1 MGEAPRARRAPCLH
15 RPDPMT
21 DILAELKRALQI
33 EAEGI
38 QGLIGHLDESFE
50 RAVRMLFACRGKV
63 IVTGMGKSGHVAN
76 KIAATLNSTGT
87 QAVFLHPAEAI
98 HGDLGMIDKTDV
110 VLAISHSGG
119 TEELVRLLG
128 PLRRI
133 GVQLIAMTGNAQSEL
148 AKRAEIHLDVAVPRE
163 ACPLNLAPTASTTA
177 ALAMGDAIA
186 VTLLSLRKF
195 KPEDFALFHPG
206 GHLGKKL
213 VTTVAD
219 LMAAGDQLPVVPE
232 STPVEA
238 AVREVQAKNWGL
250 TAVVDAAGRLS
261 GAFSLG
267 DLLRLHTRDPA
278 LAFMK
283 RPVGEFMTRNPQVVA
298 PDALAARALNIME
311 TRNIR
316 ALFVADG
323 EGRPVGVI
331 GIYEVLKAIDY

>member
-1 MGEAPRARRAPCLH
+1 
-15 RPDPMT
+15 MT
-21 DILAELKRALQI
+21 DILAELKRALEI

-38 QGLIGHLDESFE
+38 RELIGHLDEGFE
-50 RAVRMLFACRGKV
+50 RAVRLLFDCRGKV
-63 IVTGMGKSGHVAN
+63 IVTGMGKSGHVAH
-76 KIAATLNSTGT
+76 KVAATLNSTGT

-98 HGDLGMIDKTDV
+98 HGDLGMIGPTDV
-110 VLAISHSGG
+110 VLAISNSGN

-133 GVQLIAMTGNAQSEL
+133 GVQLIAMTGNPLSEL
-148 AKRAEIHLDVAVPRE
+148 ARRAEIHLDVAVPRE

-186 VTLLSLRKF
+186 VTLLSLRNF

-206 GHLGKKL
+206 GNLGKKL

-219 LMAAGDQLPVVPE
+219 LMATGDRLPVVPE
-232 STPVEA
+232 IMPVEA

-250 TAVVDAAGRLS
+250 TAVVDSAGRLS

-267 DLLRLHTRDPA
+267 DLLRLHTRDPS

-283 RPVGEFMTRNPQVVA
+283 RPVSEFMTRNPQVVA

-316 ALFVADG
+316 ALFVADAD
-323 EGRPVGVI
+323 GRPVGVI

>member
-1 MGEAPRARRAPCLH
+1 
-15 RPDPMT
+15 MT
-21 DILAELKRALQI
+21 DILAELRKALEI

-38 QGLIGHLDESFE
+38 QGLIGRLDASFE
-50 RAVRMLFACRGKV
+50 RAVRMVLECRGKV

-76 KIAATLNSTGT
+76 KVAATLNSTGT

-98 HGDLGMIDKTDV
+98 HGDLGMIGPQDV
-110 VLAISHSGG
+110 VLAISNSGN

-148 AKRAEIHLDVAVPRE
+148 AKRAELHLDVGVPRE
-163 ACPLNLAPTASTTA
+163 ACPLDLAPTASTTA

-186 VTLLSLRKF
+186 VTLLKLRNF
-195 KPEDFALFHPG
+195 RPEDFALFHPG
-206 GHLGKKL
+206 GNLGKKL

-219 LMAAGDQLPVVPE
+219 LMASGDKLPVVPE
-232 STPVEA
+232 IMPVEA
-238 AVREVQAKNWGL
+238 AVREVQDKNWGL
-250 TAVVDAAGRLS
+250 AAVVDGAGRIS

-267 DLLRLHTRDPA
+267 DLLRLHTRDPS

-283 RPVGEFMTRNPQVVA
+283 RPVGEFMTRDPQVVE
-298 PDALAARALNIME
+298 PDALAARALHIME

-316 ALFVADG
+316 ALFVADAG
-323 EGRPVGVI
+323 RRPVGII